1 MYLRGETGENPP
13 GNVIGSLSISV
24 LREAGTGI
32 EPVNSGF
39 ADRGLTTWLPRQT
52 KPSDLIC
59 WLSFL
64 FRLSLPIF
72 RDNANDRSTIAHDP
86 VQRKQGVQ
94 ILSGRRQSQWEAKA
108 ALL

>member
-39 ADRGLTTWLPRQT
+39 ADRGLTTWLPRRMNALGPFT
-52 KPSDLIC
+52 EPVFYLA
-59 WLSFL
+59 
-64 FRLSLPIF
+64 RLSLPI
-72 RDNANDRSTIAHDP
+72 
-86 VQRKQGVQ
+86 
-94 ILSGRRQSQWEAKA
+94 L
-108 ALL
+108 